1 MDEEKAA
8 QKDSQ
13 TEQQE
18 QSPPISSVVPAEPS
32 AHPTTGDAG
41 WAGAPTSQVVRTV
54 AAALLTVVVV
64 LVALFLLWQVRTFV
78 GWLVIS
84 LFLAAVLNPAVNWLQ
99 WRHRL
104 IKRPLAIALT
114 YLGVLVALLFIGG
127 IFLPLLVDQINGFT
141 KFVNTAAQSPEGPT
155 EYIKGL
161 AKQNGLGGLV
171 QRIDVEL
178 SDLRKQLGDLVG
190 NLFSATGQI
199 AVSAAGFL
207 AALATVLTLTFFL
220 ILGSERYVNAG
231 VGLFAQRHQ
240 PLVRRILG
248 QAAGAISGYVTGNL
262 AISLICGVTTFV
274 VLLILGM
281 PYAAPLALLVAVLD
295 LIPLVGATL
304 GGALL
309 VIVGLFVEPWKAVVL
324 LVFVLVYQQVESN
337 LLQPLVYSQAVQ
349 LNGLVI
355 LIALLVGGQ
364 LLGIPG
370 ALLAIP
376 VAEIIRIVIT
386 EVGAYRRAEREAGE
400 PGEPA
405 VSSSSPPAT
414 SE

>member
-18 QSPPISSVVPAEPS
+18 QSLPRSSVVPAEPS

-64 LVALFLLWQVRTFV
+64 LVALLLLWQVRTFV

-84 LFLAAVLNPAVNWLQ
+84 LFLAAVLNPVVNWLQ
-99 WRHRL
+99 RRHRL

-114 YLGVLVALLFIGG
+114 YLGVLVALLFVVG
-127 IFLPLLVDQINGFT
+127 IFLPLLVDQINGFV
-141 KFVNTAAQSPEGPT
+141 KFVNTTAQAPEGPT
-155 EYIKGL
+155 QYIRGL
-161 AKQNGLGGLV
+161 AKQNGFGGLL
-171 QRIDVEL
+171 QRFDAQL
-178 SDLRKQLGDLVG
+178 ADLRKQLGDLVG
-190 NLFSATGQI
+190 NLFSASGQI

-231 VGLFAQRHQ
+231 VGLFAERHQ
-240 PLVRRILG
+240 PVVRRILE
-248 QAAGAISGYVTGNL
+248 QAAGAVSGYISGNL

-281 PYAAPLALLVAVLD
+281 PYPAPLALLVALLD

-324 LVFVLVYQQVESN
+324 LIFVLVYQQVESN

-386 EVGAYRRAEREAGE
+386 EVGAYRRAEQGTSET
-400 PGEPA
+400 A
-405 VSSSSPPAT
+405 VAPSPPPAT

>member
-1 MDEEKAA
+1 
-8 QKDSQ
+8 
-13 TEQQE
+13 
-18 QSPPISSVVPAEPS
+18 
-32 AHPTTGDAG
+32 
-41 WAGAPTSQVVRTV
+41 
-54 AAALLTVVVV
+54 
-64 LVALFLLWQVRTFV
+64 
-78 GWLVIS
+78 
-84 LFLAAVLNPAVNWLQ
+84 
-99 WRHRL
+99 
-104 IKRPLAIALT
+104 
-114 YLGVLVALLFIGG
+114 
-127 IFLPLLVDQINGFT
+127 
-141 KFVNTAAQSPEGPT
+141 
-155 EYIKGL
+155 
-161 AKQNGLGGLV
+161 V

-178 SDLRKQLGDLVG
+178 SDLRKQLGEALG
-190 NLFSATGQI
+190 NVFSATGQI
-199 AVSAAGFL
+199 AISAASFL

-220 ILGSERYVNAG
+220 ILGSHRYVDAG
-231 VGLFAQRHQ
+231 VGLFSERHQ

-248 QAAGAISGYVTGNL
+248 QAAGAVSGYVTGNL
-262 AISLICGVTTFV
+262 AISVICGVTTFV
-274 VLLILGM
+274 VLLLLGM

-295 LIPLVGATL
+295 LVPLVGATL

-309 VIVGLFVEPWKAVVL
+309 VIVGLFVEPWKALVL

-386 EVGAYRRAEREAGE
+386 EILAYRRTAREADE
-400 PGEPA
+400 PTIA
-405 VSSSSPPAT
+405 ASSPPTA